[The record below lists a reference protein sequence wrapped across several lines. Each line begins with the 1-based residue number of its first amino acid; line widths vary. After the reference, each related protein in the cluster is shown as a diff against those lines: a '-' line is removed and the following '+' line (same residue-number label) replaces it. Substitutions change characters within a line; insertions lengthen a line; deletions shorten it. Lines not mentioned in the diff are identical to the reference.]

1 VGDGEPKPVP
11 GVLSF
16 SQRPGYRDQWN
27 KIDNPEVT
35 PNGLHFLQR
44 CKSNS
49 MKDCFQQIVLQQLD
63 IYKQEK
69 EL

>member
-1 VGDGEPKPVP
+1 MEQNRQPR
-11 GVLSF
+11 S
-16 SQRPGYRDQWN
+16 Y
-27 KIDNPEVT
+27 

-49 MKDCFQQIVLQQLD
+49 MKDCFQQMVLEQLD

-69 EL
+69 ELKPKSHI